1 MKVNKFISILLI
13 FVFIFNISVYS
24 LATNI
29 QNQENEIDMNT
40 DNIEELDN
48 KRNEIKEQLD
58 ATNIELEYVQT
69 EMSTTLVKIQ
79 ELDDKIRKY
88 ESENK
93 ELASKLE
100 VLEKSV

>member
-13 FVFIFNISVYS
+13 FVFIVNISMYS
-24 LATNI
+24 LATNETNI

-69 EMSTTLVKIQ
+69 EISGTLIKIQ

-88 ESENK
+88 ESEN
-93 ELASKLE
+93 
-100 VLEKSV
+100 